1 MINRLI
7 YNPLTGFLSM
17 LRRIEEKTLQTI
29 AVILQVN
36 LSVKRMQSIFA
47 RTWGKP
53 TAKNINTV
61 FFQNAK
67 G

>member
-1 MINRLI
+1 MMINRSI
-7 YNPLTGFLSM
+7 YNPLTGVLSM

-53 TAKNINTV
+53 TTKNINTV
-61 FFQNAK
+61 FF
-67 G
+67 